1 MTANSTRHTAARR
14 LLTCAAIVGALT
26 AGAAG
31 IAGAESHSGPSNPR
45 HGTGDTTGWHHID
58 PMGQHHR
65 NTDRLDAEE
74 ADQAVR
80 DYHRRQNQ
88 PAPSGTVTA
97 GTSDSASWSRVAR
110 PDGSG
115 YTVCRPQASWCR

>member
-1 MTANSTRHTAARR
+1 MTAKTTPHAARR
-14 LLTCAAIVGALT
+14 LLTCAAIVGVLT

-31 IAGAESHSGPSNPR
+31 IAGAESHPGPSNPR
-45 HGTGDTTGWHHID
+45 HGTGDNTGWHHID

-65 NTDRLDAEE
+65 NSDRLDANE

-80 DYHRRQNQ
+80 DYRRRQSQ
-88 PAPSGTVTA
+88 AAPTDTVTN
-97 GTSDSASWSRVAR
+97 GNGNGSSWSRVAR

-115 YTVCRPQASWCR
+115 YTVCRPQAAWCR